1 MADRGF
7 DTGSAHGGLSGG
19 SAHGGLGADYSGHG
33 TGRGAD
39 TRGSFGDSGALGL
52 EASLLSG
59 GSSLMRRGYSALL
72 KNCGKLIAALTALI
86 VLLVTFTEVGFYEI
100 GATELTANVILLLVA
115 SYVIYFSLE
124 DAGER
129 LGRETE
135 EYREARRRHEAVAAR
150 VDSEMMPALRGYV
163 EEYRAGEL
171 AGRRAAILM
180 GAGLCEA
187 DLAEDG
193 DRGSASKT
201 RAYANGI
208 YASATGHNAG
218 AAGHNADAAGHNAGA
233 AGHSAVTSGDR
244 EYGKDDPQ
252 SNGSQRSNESPR
264 GKCGAGRR
272 SRAARAAIRRAMAQ
286 RPIDV
291 SAGILLSGGSRRGRE
306 LHNPERT
313 KFPALLLRLIPTTIC
328 TLFTAS
334 VMLSVKDGLGAS
346 EIIEGLVRL
355 CPLPVVALRGYSAGY
370 LYASEEEC
378 EWMRAK
384 TRLLESFLRT
394 QGISVKE

>member
-19 SAHGGLGADYSGHG
+19 SAHGGLGADYGGHG

-201 RAYANGI
+201 RASANGF
-208 YASATGHNAG
+208 YASASGHNMG
-218 AAGHNADAAGHNAGA
+218 AAGHSACV

-244 EYGKDDPQ
+244 EYGKDNP
-252 SNGSQRSNESPR
+252 RSNRSPR
-264 GKCGAGRR
+264 SKCGAGRR

-286 RPIDV
+286 KPIDV

-313 KFPALLLRLIPTTIC
+313 KFPALLLRLIPTTVC

-394 QGISVKE
+394 QGIAVKE

>member
-1 MADRGF
+1 MADRGH
-7 DTGSAHGGLSGG
+7 DGGSTHGGFGG
-19 SAHGGLGADYSGHG
+19 GGHGGIGADYGGHG
-33 TGRGAD
+33 TGRGTDA
-39 TRGSFGDSGALGL
+39 RGGFGDVGALGL
-52 EASLLSG
+52 EASLLASG
-59 GSSLMRRGYSALL
+59 SGLVRRGYSALL
-72 KNCGKLIAALTALI
+72 KNCGKLIAALAAVI

-129 LGRETE
+129 LGRETD

-180 GAGLCEA
+180 EAGLCEA
-187 DLAEDG
+187 DLAEEG
-193 DRGSASKT
+193 YRSESK
-201 RAYANGI
+201 
-208 YASATGHNAG
+208 
-218 AAGHNADAAGHNAGA
+218 
-233 AGHSAVTSGDR
+233 
-244 EYGKDDPQ
+244 E
-252 SNGSQRSNESPR
+252 SNPR
-264 GKCGAGRR
+264 DKKTAGRR
-272 SRAARAAIRRAMAQ
+272 SRAARAAIRRARAQ

-313 KFPALLLRLIPTTIC
+313 KFPALLLRLIPTTVC

-370 LYASEEEC
+370 LYTSEEEC

-394 QGISVKE
+394 QGIGTKE

>member
-7 DTGSAHGGLSGG
+7 DTGSAHGGLSGD
-19 SAHGGLGADYSGHG
+19 STHGGLGADYGGHG
-33 TGRGAD
+33 TERGAD
-39 TRGSFGDSGALGL
+39 TRGSSGDSGALGL

-59 GSSLMRRGYSALL
+59 GSGLMRRGYSALL

-150 VDSEMMPALRGYV
+150 VESEMMPALRGYV

-193 DRGSASKT
+193 GRGSASKT

-208 YASATGHNAG
+208 YASA
-218 AAGHNADAAGHNAGA
+218 AGHNADA

-244 EYGKDDPQ
+244 EYGKDDP
-252 SNGSQRSNESPR
+252 RSNESPRSNGSQR

-272 SRAARAAIRRAMAQ
+272 SRAARAAIRRAMAE

-313 KFPALLLRLIPTTIC
+313 KFPALLLRLIPTTVC

-394 QGISVKE
+394 QGIAVKD

>member
-1 MADRGF
+1 
-7 DTGSAHGGLSGG
+7 
-19 SAHGGLGADYSGHG
+19 
-33 TGRGAD
+33 
-39 TRGSFGDSGALGL
+39 
-52 EASLLSG
+52 
-59 GSSLMRRGYSALL
+59 MRRGYSALL

-150 VDSEMMPALRGYV
+150 VESEMMPALRGYV

-201 RAYANGI
+201 QAYANGI
-208 YASATGHNAG
+208 YASAADHSAG
-218 AAGHNADAAGHNAGA
+218 AAGHSASA

-244 EYGKDDPQ
+244 EYGKDDPR
-252 SNGSQRSNESPR
+252 SNGSPRS
-264 GKCGAGRR
+264 KCGTGRR
-272 SRAARAAIRRAMAQ
+272 SRAARAAIRRARAQ

-313 KFPALLLRLIPTTIC
+313 KFPALLLRLMPTTIC

-394 QGISVKE
+394 QGIAVKE